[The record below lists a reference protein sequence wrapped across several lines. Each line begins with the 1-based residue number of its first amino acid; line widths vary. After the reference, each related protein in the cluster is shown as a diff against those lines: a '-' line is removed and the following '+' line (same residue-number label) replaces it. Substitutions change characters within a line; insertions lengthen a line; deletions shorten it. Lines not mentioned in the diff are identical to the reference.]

1 MDLKTVIASVPILRK
16 AWRVVPGP
24 LRIPLLL
31 VGAVVWL
38 YKRGDDEPQEPPADQ
53 PART

>member
-1 MDLKTVIASVPILRK
+1 MDLKTTIASVPILRK
-16 AWRVVPGP
+16 AWRVIPGP

-31 VGAVVWL
+31 IGAVVWL
-38 YKRGDDEPQEPPADQ
+38 YKRGDDEAREDAADE